1 MDKITT
7 IAIDLSKRDFQV
19 VTEGRNGAE
28 ISSPRF
34 RSRDTFAAYV
44 ETLTPPLRVG
54 MESGPG
60 AQAWARALQARGL
73 EVRILPAQRV
83 AEHRSG
89 AKNDR
94 NDARAILRALR
105 DRSIHPVP
113 IKTPE
118 QLAMQ
123 ALHRARSGWVGRR
136 TALSNQIR
144 GLLLDHAVAIA
155 QGDAA
160 LERALTDVLGSNRLA
175 IPERLRE
182 IVAWLEVEWRQQ
194 GERIEMVTGELKR
207 LVREDPV
214 ARLLDTI
221 DGIGPITATALACKG
236 IDPGRY
242 RNSRLF
248 AASFGVVPEQHSTA
262 GKTRLGRMS
271 RRGDSYIRMLLI
283 QGAHAAL
290 RVVRAEAKDPY
301 SRRLR
306 RWREVRGS
314 KGAAVR
320 LANHNLRVVWVLL
333 KRQVAYQRNPTR
345 AQPASAPMEA

>member
-7 IAIDLSKRDFQV
+7 IGIDLSKRDFQA
-19 VTEGRNGAE
+19 VTEGRDGAE
-28 ISSPRF
+28 ISRPRF
-34 RSRDTFAAYV
+34 RSREAFAAFI

-54 MESGPG
+54 MESGPR
-60 AQAWARALQARGL
+60 AQAWARMLQARGL

-123 ALHRARSGWVGRR
+123 ALHRARAGWVGRR

-144 GLLLDHAVAIA
+144 GLLLEHGVAIA
-155 QGDAA
+155 KGDAA
-160 LERALTDVLGSNRLA
+160 LERALAAALGTTRVA
-175 IPERLRE
+175 IPDRLRE
-182 IVAWLEVEWRQQ
+182 IVAWLEAEWRQQ
-194 GERIEMVTGELKR
+194 GQRIEAVTGELAR
-207 LVREDPV
+207 LAREDPV
-214 ARLLDTI
+214 ARLLGMI
-221 DGIGPITATALACKG
+221 DGIGPITSTALACKG
-236 IDPGRY
+236 IDPDRY

-248 AASFGVVPEQHSTA
+248 AASFGVVPEQFSTA

-271 RRGDSYIRMLLI
+271 RRGDGYIRSLLI

-290 RVVRAEAKDPY
+290 RVVRADARDPY

-306 RWREVRGS
+306 RWRERHGS

-320 LANHNLRVVWVLL
+320 LANHTLRVVWVLL
-333 KRQVAYQRNPTR
+333 KRGVRYQRNPTL
-345 AQPASAPMEA
+345 AQAPATPMEV